1 MKKTMV
7 RCFAAAWLS
16 VMAWAV
22 PGRAVQV
29 EARAGYFIPSSRD
42 VRDVYPNGPAFGAD
56 VTVPIAK
63 ALYAWGGL
71 DYFQRAGKLTLT
83 AEPTTLRVMPFFAG
97 LKLQSAGRSVRPY
110 ASAAVGYFFYR
121 EASVIGT
128 ITGSRIGLVVQAG
141 LLLRIKGNVSID
153 LHGRYTTC
161 RGKAGGTD
169 PVTTELGG
177 FQGGL
182 GVSVGI

>member
-1 MKKTMV
+1 MKRTPV

-16 VMAWAV
+16 VLAWTM
-22 PGRAVQV
+22 PGRAAQI

-42 VRDVYPNGPAFGAD
+42 VRDVYPNGLAFGAD
-56 VTVPIAK
+56 VTVPVAK
-63 ALYAWGGL
+63 ALCAWGGL
-71 DYFQRAGKLTLT
+71 DYFRRTGKLTLT

-110 ASAAVGYFFYR
+110 ASAAAGYFFYR

-128 ITGSRIGLVVQAG
+128 VTGGRIGLVAQAG
-141 LLLRIKGNVSID
+141 LLLKIKGKVSLD
-153 LHGRYTTC
+153 LHVRYTAC
-161 RGKAGGTD
+161 RAKSGGTD

-182 GVSVGI
+182 GISVGI